1 MKLRRCIFYFILLS
15 FLCAMTTKSESAP
28 GGTSPPPP
36 VSVPNVML
44 RVVRVTPDWMPF
56 ASASGWT
63 QAVLLKE
70 SEVLKYYEVAIWE
83 ETSSVHLYELPND
96 YDGSYGLSP
105 DEKKTGE
112 QMSAY
117 REQFLIRKYTDMP
130 DAWTVERSL
139 FLKSTF
145 MDIVLYLVNQDPSSE
160 HHLAYSGHG
169 GPGGRL
175 FAGQLNPD
183 HADAFLSFWSESL
196 GKLLG
201 VIDMGGPCN
210 KAGFED
216 LHIFSKY
223 ARYYV
228 ASDLPNG
235 GYTMDDWTIEK
246 IHETN
251 PDHQYHN
258 LFAANPNLEDVLIG
272 RIDLIRKAYEYSRNN
287 MISNQVAQANYLY
300 SCEAFRRFSPNFIAF
315 YDRVGVDYPVG
326 ADLYQYMIDNGAPQA
341 LIEQFNDVIV
351 HKADNPDFFQ
361 WDEPRNGILMPHPK
375 HLKSIITAA
384 QIPEII
390 ISEIMVA
397 SNDGRLPQ
405 WIELCNLSN
414 TDEINLEGWKL
425 DIQNQQS
432 ADFNG
437 KLNVTINF
445 KKRIIEPKD
454 TLLIIS
460 KRGRFSNTISKEQ
473 VYDINVLHGLKG
485 KILSEKGFH
494 LKLTQSD
501 KLIDEVGNINSSA
514 NAEDKLVWVLPKSV
528 TKDGIRTSMI
538 RRYNDDVSRLGTD
551 AAEWISAKN
560 TKLLTRTTS
569 YYGHPNDIGAPGVGS
584 GGALPVTLSHFRAEH
599 SATGVILKWTT
610 ESEVDNAGF
619 YIYRSETKDGEF
631 KVVNAELIQGAG
643 TTGERNEYTWTDTT
657 AKLNTV
663 YYYRIEDVSH
673 AGVREQLATVR
684 LRGLVSA
691 SGKLITRWGDFKL
704 QD

>member
-56 ASASGWT
+56 ASAGGWT

-96 YDGSYGLSP
+96 YDGSYGLIP

-145 MDIVLYLVNQDPSSE
+145 MDIVLYLVNQHPSSE

-235 GYTMDDWTIEK
+235 GYTLDDWTIEK
-246 IHETN
+246 IHEIN

-326 ADLYQYMIDNGAPQA
+326 ADLYQYMIDNRAPQA

-643 TTGERNEYTWTDTT
+643 TIGERNEYTWTDTT